1 MTEAI
6 GKRLVSV
13 AKELNVGTSTLVD
26 HLKNNGFEIDN
37 KPTTKLTEDMYRLL
51 LKDFQQEI
59 AIKQKAEGINIGQVR
74 KDREEEKEVVISTQ
88 RVKVDG
94 PKIIGKVDLD
104 KEKKEKEAAKEAAI
118 AAAAAKV
125 EVKKVIVPEVESEEI
140 ATVKA
145 KVELKIVGKIDT
157 EKPERKTVTPEEK
170 PPVVVN
176 EEKEAI
182 VEKAVPPED
191 YVEKTKLEKLTG
203 PTIVGRIELPAEF
216 VKKKDKPKEKPSD
229 DSAIRRKRK
238 RIDRPV
244 DTKQV
249 IKQDSKLDKSKL
261 PDRKG
266 GKGKPSEQKETVS
279 EKEIQEK
286 IKSTM
291 AKLAG
296 GKTKSA
302 KSKYRKQK
310 RDDHAKTREEG
321 EETDNILEVTE
332 FISVSELAN
341 LLEVSPTEVISK
353 CFALGIIVSINQRLD
368 SDIIELVA
376 SEYDM
381 DVKFINITDQDDDY
395 EEPEDNPVDVIE
407 RPPIVTIMG
416 HVDHGKTSLLDYIR
430 NANVIAGEMGGITQ
444 HIGAYEVE
452 TDAGKKITFLDTPGH
467 EAFTAMRARGAKI
480 TDIAVIVIAVDDDVM
495 PQTKEAISHAQ
506 AAEVP
511 MIFAFNKIDKD
522 GANIDKVKEQLS
534 QLNVMVESWGGKHQ
548 EQAISAKF
556 GTNVDKLLEKI
567 LLEAEL
573 LELKGNPNKNAVGS
587 VVEASLDKGRGY
599 LATLMV
605 QDGTLSVG
613 DTIVAGSHY
622 GKVKAMY
629 NERGKKVKVAGP
641 STPVQVLGLNG
652 APQAGEKFKHFDN
665 DADAKALATKR
676 SQIMREQGI
685 RATRRITLGDIGNRL
700 KLDSFQ
706 VLNLIV
712 KGDVDGSVEALGDSL
727 LKLSTEELQVNI
739 IHKAVGQ
746 ITESD
751 VLLASAS
758 NAIIIAFQVR
768 PSPSARALAEKEAI
782 DIRTYS
788 IIYDAIEEVKAAMV
802 GMLKPKFEEKIVA
815 NVEVRE
821 TFKISKVG
829 TIAGCYVLDGKIK
842 RNNSIRLIRD
852 GVVVYEGVL
861 EALKRFKDD
870 AREVTK
876 SMECGIKIKNYNDI
890 REGDIIEA
898 FEQVEI
904 ERTLEN

>member
-26 HLKNNGFEIDN
+26 HLKNNGFDIDN
-37 KPTTKLTEDMYRLL
+37 KPTTKLTDDMYRLL

-94 PKIIGKVDLD
+94 PKIVGKVDLNKD
-104 KEKKEKEAAKEAAI
+104 KKEVEAPKEVVV
-118 AAAAAKV
+118 AKV
-125 EVKKVIVPEVESEEI
+125 EPKKEVPTEAISEEI

-145 KVELKIVGKIDT
+145 KVELKIVGKIET
-157 EKPERKTVTPEEK
+157 EKPTVKKEDTVEAKQEPVVEEK
-170 PPVVVN
+170 AAPVERVVP
-176 EEKEAI
+176 E
-182 VEKAVPPED
+182 ED

-203 PTIVGRIELPAEF
+203 PTIVGKIELPVEH
-216 VKKKDKPKEKPSD
+216 VKKKEKPKEKPAD
-229 DSAIRRKRK
+229 DNSIRRKRK

-244 DTKQV
+244 DTKQI
-249 IKQDSKLDKSKL
+249 IKQDAKLDNKSRV

-266 GKGKPSEQKETVS
+266 GKGKPSDQKETVS

-321 EETDNILEVTE
+321 EETDNILELTE
-332 FISVSELAN
+332 FITVSELAN
-341 LLEVSPTEVISK
+341 LLEVTPTEVISK
-353 CFALGIIVSINQRLD
+353 CFALGVMVSINQRLD
-368 SDIIELVA
+368 ADIIELVA
-376 SEYDM
+376 SEYEM
-381 DVKFINITDQDDDY
+381 DVKFINISDQDDDF
-395 EEPEDNPVDVIE
+395 EEPEDNPEDVME

-452 TDAGKKITFLDTPGH
+452 TDAGRKITFLDTPGH

-511 MIFAFNKIDKD
+511 MIFAFNKIDKE

-573 LELKGNPNKNAVGS
+573 LELKGNPNKNAIGS

-605 QDGTLSVG
+605 QDGTLNVG

-629 NERGKKVKVAGP
+629 NERGKKVKTAGP

-652 APQAGEKFKHFDN
+652 APQAGEKFKEFEN

-706 VLNLIV
+706 ELNLIV

-802 GMLKPKFEEKIVA
+802 GMLKPKYEEKIVA

-821 TFKISKVG
+821 VFKISKLG

-861 EALKRFKDD
+861 EALKRYKDD
-870 AREVTK
+870 VKEVTK
-876 SMECGIKIKNYNDI
+876 SMECGIKIKNYNDV

-898 FEQVEI
+898 FEQIEI